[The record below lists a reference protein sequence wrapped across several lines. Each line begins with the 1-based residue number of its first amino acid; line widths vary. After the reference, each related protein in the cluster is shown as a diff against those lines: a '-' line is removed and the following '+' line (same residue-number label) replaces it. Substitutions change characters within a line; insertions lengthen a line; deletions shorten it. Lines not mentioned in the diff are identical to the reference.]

1 MAALPRCH
9 TCERT
14 GFFPSVKPR
23 TVPRAAAAPQGYGNV
38 GECNSFSGDSGIPA
52 ATANHFAATA
62 FSRRLTPPLMC
73 NYHSFISN
81 PTP

>member
-1 MAALPRCH
+1 MAAPPRCH

-52 ATANHFAATA
+52 ARAKPFHRN
-62 FSRRLTPPLMC
+62 RLLPILDVA
-73 NYHSFISN
+73 SN
-81 PTP
+81 V